1 MVITSEYSTGMIR
14 TSLTAQP
21 RRGTVYAAKAI
32 VFAAVTLV
40 ISLFTSFVA
49 FFVGQALLS
58 GKGVA
63 ASLFHTVTIPA
74 NANVNCP
81 GGGPGSGPALHRD
94 VLRHRRDLT
103 ASTVLDRD
111 HRHRAVRHG
120 RRADRVRRRLDHP
133 AHGGHDR
140 LVIALM
146 FVLPIIEHT
155 LPDNWRW
162 DIMRFLPDAASQVVS
177 VTDRRQRPRHLWSAW
192 PQFGVTAL
200 WARGPGRDRR
210 LPVPQ
215 ARRIG
220 AGLDNGYHRTT
231 ERAALLP
238 ASGRRPGRAGG
249 AIASEFTKLRSV
261 RSTYWTLGGLF
272 IVSVGLGLAITAGT
286 AANMV
291 NNPRNK
297 AGFDATQISLGAFFE
312 LGQLIIAVIGAM
324 VITSEYS
331 TGMIRTSLT
340 AQPRRGVVYAA
351 KAIAFTAVT
360 LVISLVTSFVAF
372 FVGQTMYSGKGV
384 AASLFHTVTIPA
396 NAMVNCL
403 GGGGGSVPDNHGPG
417 AAPGCGHLVVTFSGT
432 DVITASTVL
441 TAIIGT
447 ALFVTIV
454 ALIAFG
460 VGSIVRH
467 TAGTIAI
474 VIALMFIVPI
484 LEQTAA
490 ERLAQRHHAV
500 PAGRRQPG
508 RLHHDRGNGPGHLWS
523 AWPQLGVT
531 ALWAVVLIGIGAYL
545 FRKRDA

>member
-1 MVITSEYSTGMIR
+1 MATITPPDVRLS
-14 TSLTAQP
+14 SLP
-21 RRGTVYAAKAI
+21 P
-32 VFAAVTLV
+32 AV
-40 ISLFTSFVA
+40 
-49 FFVGQALLS
+49 
-58 GKGVA
+58 
-63 ASLFHTVTIPA
+63 
-74 NANVNCP
+74 
-81 GGGPGSGPALHRD
+81 
-94 VLRHRRDLT
+94 
-103 ASTVLDRD
+103 
-111 HRHRAVRHG
+111 
-120 RRADRVRRRLDHP
+120 
-133 AHGGHDR
+133 
-140 LVIALM
+140 
-146 FVLPIIEHT
+146 
-155 LPDNWRW
+155 
-162 DIMRFLPDAASQVVS
+162 
-177 VTDRRQRPRHLWSAW
+177 
-192 PQFGVTAL
+192 
-200 WARGPGRDRR
+200 
-210 LPVPQ
+210 
-215 ARRIG
+215 
-220 AGLDNGYHRTT
+220 
-231 ERAALLP
+231 
-238 ASGRRPGRAGG
+238 GRAGLRG

-286 AANMV
+286 AANMAS
-291 NNPRNK
+291 NPQNK

-312 LGQLIIAVIGAM
+312 LGQLIIAVLGAM

-372 FVGQTMYSGKGV
+372 FVGQAMYSGKGV

-403 GGGGGSVPDNHGPG
+403 GGGGGSVPDNRGPG
-417 AAPGCGHLVVTFSGT
+417 AIPGCGHLVVTFSGT
-432 DVITASTVL
+432 DVISASTVL

-454 ALIAFG
+454 ALISFG

-484 LEQTAA
+484 LEQTLPSNWRDDIMRFLPDAA
-490 ERLAQRHHAV
+490 NQV
-500 PAGRRQPG
+500 VSTTIAGS
-508 RLHHDRGNGPGHLWS
+508 GPGHLWS

-531 ALWAVVLIGIGAYL
+531 ALWAVVLVGIGAYL